1 MLTIE
6 ECLALI
12 ANEKKVLNDSEAR
25 EQYRLEITS
34 NLESLI
40 YEYSSYPDVQFID
53 FEHYKKIVGTEK
65 KLSEM
70 AKTLK
75 LFAYVDFIAP
85 GAH

>member
-40 YEYSSYPDVQFID
+40 YEYSSYPDV
-53 FEHYKKIVGTEK
+53 
-65 KLSEM
+65 
-70 AKTLK
+70 
-75 LFAYVDFIAP
+75 
-85 GAH
+85 